1 MAGLQAFTASKIFT
15 GEKWL
20 QQHAIVVDD
29 NRIKE
34 IVDTSSLHT
43 DAERIDFENSFIVP
57 AFIDLQLYGAYDKLL
72 AVYPEPATLQ
82 KINEYCR
89 KGGAAFCLPTVATNQ
104 EDTYRRC
111 IDAVRNYWL
120 QHGKGVL
127 GLHIE
132 GPWINPRKKGA
143 HAEEYIHPPT
153 IDEVYTLL
161 EYGKGVIKM
170 ITLAPEVCSNEVVR
184 LIRSYG
190 IIISAGHSNATYDE
204 ATRSFENGITCAT
217 HLYNAM
223 SPLQHREPGLAGAI
237 LDHDKVMAS
246 IIPDGYHVDWAA
258 IRIAKKIM
266 KQRLFA
272 ITDTV
277 TETTEGL
284 YIHHLEG
291 DRYTSGGILSGSALN
306 MAKGLQNL
314 VNHVGI
320 DLDEALR
327 MCSTHPAKAFEI
339 ENSLGRIETGY
350 NASFTILN
358 DALEVVDI
366 ISN

>member
-1 MAGLQAFTASKIFT
+1 MGALQIYTASKIFT

-20 QQHAIVVDD
+20 QQHAIIVEQ
-29 NRIKE
+29 NKIKE
-34 IVDTSSLHT
+34 ITDTSSLSTHG
-43 DAERIDFENSFIVP
+43 ERIDFENLFIVP

-111 IDAVRNYWL
+111 IDAVRDYWFH
-120 QHGKGVL
+120 QGKGVL

-161 EYGKGVIKM
+161 EHGKDVIKM

-190 IIISAGHSNATYDE
+190 IVISAGHSNATYDE
-204 ATRSFENGITCAT
+204 ATRSFENGITCCT

-266 KQRLFA
+266 NNRLFA
-272 ITDTV
+272 ITDSV
-277 TETTEGL
+277 TETTVGL
-284 YIHHLEG
+284 YQHHLEG
-291 DRYTSGGILSGSALN
+291 DRYTADGILSGSALD
-306 MAKGLQNL
+306 MAKGLRNL

-320 DLDEALR
+320 NLDEALR
-327 MCSTHPAKAFEI
+327 MCSTYPAKVFEI
-339 ENSLGRIETGY
+339 ENDIGRIEQGY
-350 NASFTILN
+350 NAAFTVLN
-358 DALEVVDI
+358 EALEVMEV